1 MSRPGLEPTL
11 CADQTPELE
20 SGAPT
25 LGHETPQI
33 KSQSFKPQNGFG
45 PTGIRKIGRFGP
57 REFFDHT
64 IIITHE
70 LTTILDKHTAY
81 KVVHARN

>member
-1 MSRPGLEPTL
+1 MVKCHALRTQVSRFKVSRPGLEPTL

-45 PTGIRKIGRFGP
+45 PTP
-57 REFFDHT
+57 E
-64 IIITHE
+64 
-70 LTTILDKHTAY
+70 
-81 KVVHARN
+81 NW